1 MSGIKELAMPL
12 VKMSLIKGR
21 SKEEKAALLEA
32 IHSALRASFKIP
44 ENDRNLR
51 IFEFEPENF
60 VLPEEK
66 TKDYILIEMDV
77 FPGRSL
83 DAKRAL
89 YQSIIENLGSL
100 GIQPDDVLI
109 TLKEIPLDNWG
120 VRGGVPASEI
130 DLGFKLD
137 V

>member
-1 MSGIKELAMPL
+1 MPL
-12 VKMSLIKGR
+12 VKVSLIKGR
-21 SKEEKAALLEA
+21 SKEEKEALLEA
-32 IHSALRASFKIP
+32 IHSALRAAFKIP

-51 IFEFEPENF
+51 VYEFEPDNF
-60 VLPEEK
+60 DLADEK
-66 TKDYILIEMDV
+66 TKDYTLIEMDV

-83 DAKRAL
+83 EAKRNL
-89 YQSIIENLGSL
+89 YRLIVENLKSL
-100 GIQPDDVLI
+100 GIQPGDVFI